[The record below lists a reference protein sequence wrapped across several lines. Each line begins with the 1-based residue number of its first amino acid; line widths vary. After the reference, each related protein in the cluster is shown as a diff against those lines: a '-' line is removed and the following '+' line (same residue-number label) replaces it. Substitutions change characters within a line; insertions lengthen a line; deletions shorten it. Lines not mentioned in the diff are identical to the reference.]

1 MQINH
6 TVMINGWSLINIAPP
21 WRRIWKG
28 ICKGHRMVRV
38 SWGGSLGVVNK
49 GQNSVF
55 TLGTCSVL

>member
-1 MQINH
+1 
-6 TVMINGWSLINIAPP
+6 MINGWSLINLAPP